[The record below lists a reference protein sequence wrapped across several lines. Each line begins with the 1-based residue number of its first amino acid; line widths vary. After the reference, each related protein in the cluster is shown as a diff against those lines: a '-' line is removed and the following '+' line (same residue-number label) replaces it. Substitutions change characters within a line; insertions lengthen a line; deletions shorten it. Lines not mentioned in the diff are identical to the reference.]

1 MRRICAILLLFF
13 YFSPVWAAPA
23 GLTVTQQQVWDI
35 ETAFAKTMATR
46 DFSAFSTFI
55 SDEAIFSGSSR
66 AMHGKAEIV
75 AAWKSYYEKPT
86 APFSWE
92 PAQVEVLESGKL
104 ALSTGPVHDADGKLI
119 ATFSSI
125 WRQDAPGVWHIVFD
139 KGNSVCDCAKSQDK

>member
-1 MRRICAILLLFF
+1 MRRICVILLLFF
-13 YFSPVWAAPA
+13 YFSPAWPAPA
-23 GLTVTQQQVWDI
+23 DLTPLQRQVWDT
-35 ETAFAKTMATR
+35 ETAFANTMAKR
-46 DFSAFSTFI
+46 DFAGFSTFL
-55 SDEAIFSGSSR
+55 SDEAIFFGSSR
-66 AMHGKAEIV
+66 VMHGKAEIA
-75 AAWKSYYEKPT
+75 AAWKSYYEKPA

-139 KGNSVCDCAKSQDK
+139 KGSSVCDCGK

>member
-1 MRRICAILLLFF
+1 
-13 YFSPVWAAPA
+13 
-23 GLTVTQQQVWDI
+23 
-35 ETAFAKTMATR
+35 MADR
-46 DFSAFSTFI
+46 DFAGFGNFL
-55 SDEAIFSGSSR
+55 SDEAIFFGSSR
-66 AMHGKAEIV
+66 AMHGKVEIA
-75 AAWKSYYEKPT
+75 AAWKSYYEKPA

-139 KGNSVCDCAKSQDK
+139 KGASVCDCAK